1 MKPFPIAYGALLM
14 SLLFGCSLP
23 EPKSTETPESAPE
36 KGVDSS
42 RASGIESAK
51 SGQNNLRI
59 PYPNR
64 EVAVRTSDGKIERF
78 KSDDQGLI
86 RLPDGDFFDPEKL
99 EIMVCRSLTGCSAPK
114 F

>member
-1 MKPFPIAYGALLM
+1 MKLIPIACGALLM

-23 EPKSTETPESAPE
+23 EPRSEETSESAPE
-36 KGVDSS
+36 RSVDSS

-59 PYPNR
+59 SYPNG
-64 EVAVRTSDGKIERF
+64 EVAVRTSDGKIARF

-86 RLPDGDFFDPEKL
+86 QLPDGDLFDPEKL
-99 EIMVCRSLTGCSAPK
+99 EIMMCRSLTGCSAPK